1 MAESERTTSVAFMVT
16 ESARIEHLKLIQA
29 VIARMA
35 RNSFAIKA
43 AASTITAALVAV
55 TVGSGIPLAA
65 AGGLPLAMLWILDG
79 YYLRQERLFR
89 ELFDFVRTGQPPEPS
104 SEAYF
109 SMKTEDFH
117 SKAGSLQRIL
127 IRRTLLAFYIP
138 LLLIL
143 ALGAVLVSGT

>member
-1 MAESERTTSVAFMVT
+1 MEEPEGAAGVAVT
-16 ESARIEHLKLIQA
+16 DSESARIEHLKLIQA

-55 TVGSGIPLAA
+55 TAGSGTPLAAIGGIPLI
-65 AGGLPLAMLWILDG
+65 MLWLLDG

-89 ELFDFVRTGQPPEPS
+89 ELFDFVSTGQPPEPG

-109 SMKTEDFH
+109 SMKTEGLH

-127 IRRTLLAFYIP
+127 VRGTLLAFYVP

-143 ALGAVLVSGT
+143 ALSAILVSLT